1 MMSLTRQS
9 ALSIF
14 QPGTFSVKRARN
26 SVLNLSSFKSTPFP
40 ARIRGI
46 CKVIREMMVHFAKCG
61 LFSFRPFS
69 LKKPFAECD
78 FESVRETV
86 PLEISACKASELH
99 ANSFRKKKRG

>member
-1 MMSLTRQS
+1 MIVSGFL
-9 ALSIF
+9 A
-14 QPGTFSVKRARN
+14 
-26 SVLNLSSFKSTPFP
+26 TPFP

-46 CKVIREMMVHFAKCG
+46 CKMIREMMVYFAGCG

-99 ANSFRKKKRG
+99 ANSFQKKKRRREDRWIQLA